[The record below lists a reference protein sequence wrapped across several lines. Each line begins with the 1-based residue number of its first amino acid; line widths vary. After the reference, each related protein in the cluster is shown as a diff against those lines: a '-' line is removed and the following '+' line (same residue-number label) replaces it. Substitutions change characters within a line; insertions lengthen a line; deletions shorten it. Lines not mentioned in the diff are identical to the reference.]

1 MGDLWAAGQTSSPDF
16 PAIGS
21 FQAILGG
28 ASDAFLLRFSNG
40 PANPAGILHLANGY
54 WVDERAAQATVTVG
68 RIGGSTGE
76 VSAEYSTS
84 DGTASTPWDYSP
96 VSGTLL
102 FPDGTTTRTFTVPV
116 FHNPVHLG
124 DKAFSVSL
132 GNPTGGATLGRS
144 AAPVTV
150 IESDPRYVG
159 LSVRFRVRDR
169 SRPTGPTWTATVD
182 VPWLTL
188 SAYSGTGPSVV
199 SATISPEGLTEGSYY
214 GTITIDANSLGSPQ
228 AIPVTLN
235 MSCYECY

>member
-1 MGDLWAAGQTSSPDF
+1 
-16 PAIGS
+16 
-21 FQAILGG
+21 
-28 ASDAFLLRFSNG
+28 
-40 PANPAGILHLANGY
+40 
-54 WVDERAAQATVTVG
+54 
-68 RIGGSTGE
+68 
-76 VSAEYSTS
+76 
-84 DGTASTPWDYSP
+84 
-96 VSGTLL
+96 
-102 FPDGTTTRTFTVPV
+102 
-116 FHNPVHLG
+116 VHLG

-199 SATISPEGLTEGSYY
+199 SATTSPEGLTEGSYY